1 MYTHKTKVRVRY
13 GETDQMGYLYY
24 GNYALYY
31 EVGRAEAI
39 RHLGITYKELEE
51 TYHIKMPVL
60 YLESKFLAPAHYDED
75 ITVET
80 LIKEQPTK
88 MIRFDHRVYNEKEQ
102 LLNKGVVKL
111 FFVDMKNNKRVS
123 TPPYVGD
130 KIAPYFE

>member
-1 MYTHKTKVRVRY
+1 MYTHHTKVRVRY

-39 RHLGITYKELEE
+39 RALGISYKELEE
-51 TYHIKMPVL
+51 TYQVKMPVL
-60 YLESKFLAPAHYDED
+60 YLESKFLAPAHYDEH
-75 ITVET
+75 ITIET
-80 LIKEQPTK
+80 CIKELPTK
-88 MIRFDHRVYNEKEQ
+88 MIRFDHKVFNEKQE

-111 FFVDMKNNKRVS
+111 FFVDMKQNKRIS

-130 KIAPYFE
+130 KLVPYFE

>member
-1 MYTHKTKVRVRY
+1 MYKHETKVRVRY

-39 RHLGITYKELEE
+39 RDLGITYRDLEE
-51 TYHIKMPVL
+51 IHFIKMPVL
-60 YLESKFLAPAHYDED
+60 YLESKFLAPAHYDEE

-80 LIKEQPTK
+80 IIKELPTK
-88 MIRFDHRVYNEKEQ
+88 MIRFDHKVYNPQGQ

-111 FFVDMKNNKRVS
+111 FFVDMNTNKRVS
-123 TPPYVGD
+123 TPAYVGD

>member
-1 MYTHKTKVRVRY
+1 MYKHQTKVRVRY

-39 RHLGITYKELEE
+39 RALGISYKELEE
-51 TYHIKMPVL
+51 KHKVMMPVL
-60 YLESKFLAPAHYDED
+60 YLESKFLAPAYYDEE

-80 LIKEQPTK
+80 IIKELPTK
-88 MIRFDHRVYNEKEQ
+88 MIRFDHNVYNPKGD

-111 FFVDMKNNKRVS
+111 FFIDMKENKRVS
-123 TPPYVGD
+123 TPPYVGN

>member
-1 MYTHKTKVRVRY
+1 MYKHETKVRVRY

-39 RHLGITYKELEE
+39 RDLGITYKELEE
-51 TYHIKMPVL
+51 THAIKMPVL
-60 YLESKFLAPAHYDED
+60 YLESKFLAPAHYDEE

-80 LIKEQPTK
+80 CIIEQPTK
-88 MIRFDHRVYNEKEQ
+88 MIRFDHKVYSPSGK

-111 FFVDMKNNKRVS
+111 FFVDMKTNKRVS

>member
-1 MYTHKTKVRVRY
+1 MYKHETKVRVRY

-39 RHLGITYKELEE
+39 RDLGITYRDLEE
-51 TYHIKMPVL
+51 VHQIKMPVL
-60 YLESKFLAPAHYDED
+60 YLESKFLAPAHYDEEVS
-75 ITVET
+75 VET
-80 LIKEQPTK
+80 TIKELPTK
-88 MIRFDHRVYNEKEQ
+88 MIRFDHKVFNPSGQ

-111 FFVDMKNNKRVS
+111 FFVDMKTQKRVS
-123 TPPYVGD
+123 TPTYVGD

>member
-1 MYTHKTKVRVRY
+1 
-13 GETDQMGYLYY
+13 MGYLYY

-39 RHLGITYKELEE
+39 RDLGITYRDLEE
-51 TYHIKMPVL
+51 VHFIKMPVL
-60 YLESKFLAPAHYDED
+60 YLESKFLAPAHYDEE

-80 LIKEQPTK
+80 IIKELPTK
-88 MIRFDHRVYNEKEQ
+88 MIRFDHKVYNPQGQ

-111 FFVDMKNNKRVS
+111 FFVDMNTNKRVS
-123 TPPYVGD
+123 TPAYVGD

>member
-1 MYTHKTKVRVRY
+1 MYKHETKVRVRY

-39 RHLGITYKELEE
+39 RDLGITYRDLEE
-51 TYHIKMPVL
+51 IHRIKMPVL
-60 YLESKFLAPAHYDED
+60 YLESKFLAPAHYDEE
-75 ITVET
+75 ITVQT
-80 LIKEQPTK
+80 MIKELPTK
-88 MIRFDHRVYNEKEQ
+88 MIRFDHKVFNPKGK

-111 FFVDMKNNKRVS
+111 FFVDMENQKRVS
-123 TPPYVGD
+123 TPAYVGD

>member
-1 MYTHKTKVRVRY
+1 MYKHRTKLRVRY

-39 RHLGITYKELEE
+39 RALGISYKELEE
-51 TYHIKMPVL
+51 THKVKMPVL
-60 YLESKFLAPAHYDED
+60 YLESKFLAPAYYDEE

-80 LIKEQPTK
+80 IIKELPTK
-88 MIRFDHRVYNEKEQ
+88 MIRFDHKVYNPKGD

-111 FFVDMKNNKRVS
+111 FFIDMNENKRIS
-123 TPPYVGD
+123 TPAYVGD

>member
-1 MYTHKTKVRVRY
+1 MYKHETNVRVRY

-39 RHLGITYKELEE
+39 RDLGITYKELEE
-51 TYHIKMPVL
+51 DHHIKMPVL
-60 YLESKFLAPAHYDED
+60 YLESKFLAPAYYDEH

-80 LIKEQPTK
+80 YIKEMPTK
-88 MIRFDHRVYNEKEQ
+88 MIRFDHSVYNPQRQ

-111 FFVDMKNNKRVS
+111 FFVDMKTNKRVS
-123 TPPYVGD
+123 TPAYVGD
-130 KIAPYFE
+130 KLTPYFE